1 MPLFDENQ
9 SYTCRGA
16 KNPGWPYITAMS
28 ALAWRCQAANGQL
41 SPSGHQPIWLVISFQ
56 NARRCFRRS
65 SGRLPAMSAAL
76 IAPIEIPAT
85 QSGKYSDDAN
95 ASYTPAW

>member
-1 MPLFDENQ
+1 MAGD
-9 SYTCRGA
+9 
-16 KNPGWPYITAMS
+16 
-28 ALAWRCQAANGQL
+28 
-41 SPSGHQPIWLVISFQ
+41 LVPERAQMFQ
-56 NARRCFRRS
+56 TGRS

-76 IAPIEIPAT
+76 IAPIGIPAT